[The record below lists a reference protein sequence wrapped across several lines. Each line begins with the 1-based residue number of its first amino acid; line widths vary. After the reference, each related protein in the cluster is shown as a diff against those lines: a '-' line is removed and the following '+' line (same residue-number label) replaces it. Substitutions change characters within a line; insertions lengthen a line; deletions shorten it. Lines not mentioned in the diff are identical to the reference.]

1 MLYYSEKLEELFE
14 NEESLNSAEAKY
26 DEEQQEKER
35 IEKDK
40 KAEKKRL
47 AKLIE
52 DAEADI
58 DKARDELVK
67 VKEEAMTIVKAT
79 EATVNEMLKDAEDKI
94 TEAQERRYEAIKN
107 FNEKFG
113 TYTKTYT
120 GDKAYNEFKQI
131 HRTYITKTRRNKSR
145 NNKAFR

>member
-120 GDKAYNEFKQI
+120 GDKAYNEFK
-131 HRTYITKTRRNKSR
+131 RNADLMGLLF
-145 NNKAFR
+145 NHLI